1 MAGRLDLAQLAI
13 GVVRELVGGRTG
25 IPSSLLDHRRLQRI
39 QRVGS
44 IDKAR
49 GITVI
54 AACDRHALL
63 EQVAL
68 PRHQLQ
74 HLLDVGRRYR
84 HDTGHIIAIT
94 HAFGDIALGL
104 HVDDFGGRHRNLGF
118 GDPVGFQETDDLR
131 VRAFHRIVQ
140 REHVVS
146 HLLIRQRPNNPV
158 GLYFPFGKAL
168 DSYNA
173 LTVLEMAD
181 TSAQQPTG
189 YDHPYGQHGRTGQ
202 TNPRIFHNSDNL
214 EFRPAKNGP
223 ERYRPGFKN
232 T

>member
-104 HVDDFGGRHRNLGF
+104 HVDDFGGATEISDSAIPLDF
-118 GDPVGFQETDDLR
+118 KKPTIF
-131 VRAFHRIVQ
+131 AFALSIA
-140 REHVVS
+140 
-146 HLLIRQRPNNPV
+146 
-158 GLYFPFGKAL
+158 LYSASMSFP
-168 DSYNA
+168 
-173 LTVLEMAD
+173 
-181 TSAQQPTG
+181 TS
-189 YDHPYGQHGRTGQ
+189 
-202 TNPRIFHNSDNL
+202 L
-214 EFRPAKNGP
+214 
-223 ERYRPGFKN
+223 
-232 T
+232 